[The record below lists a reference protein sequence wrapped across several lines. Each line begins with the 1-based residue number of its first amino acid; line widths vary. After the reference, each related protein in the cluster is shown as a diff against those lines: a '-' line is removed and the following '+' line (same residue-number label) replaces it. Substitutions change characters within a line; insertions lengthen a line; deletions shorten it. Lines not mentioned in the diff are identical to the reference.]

1 MSQYPMHGNSDGF
14 AYAIQYLSPKKL
26 PEEPSPYKR
35 GFLWQRV
42 SLPRSIIQKEG
53 LKSDPNLN
61 SWKTCTQGGHTRNHV
76 D

>member
-35 GFLWQRV
+35 GFR
-42 SLPRSIIQKEG
+42 
-53 LKSDPNLN
+53 
-61 SWKTCTQGGHTRNHV
+61 
-76 D
+76 